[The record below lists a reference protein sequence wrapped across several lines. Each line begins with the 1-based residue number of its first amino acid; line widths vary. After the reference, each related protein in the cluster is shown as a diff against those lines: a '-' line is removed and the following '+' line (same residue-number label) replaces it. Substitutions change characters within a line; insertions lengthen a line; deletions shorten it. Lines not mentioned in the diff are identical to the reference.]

1 MAMTLLPN
9 DFKDFLKLL
18 NDHEADY
25 LLVGGY
31 AVGYHGYPRA
41 TVDLDIW
48 IKRNRENAKKLVTIV
63 KRFGFDVKELNEALF
78 TSKEKIIR
86 MGHPPLRIELLTSLS
101 GVDFQECYEHRIVDT
116 VDDVQINII
125 GLDCLKKNK
134 AAAGRHKDFDD
145 LEHLP

>member
-1 MAMTLLPN
+1 MAMTLLPA

-48 IKRNRENAKKLVTIV
+48 IKRNRANAKKLVTIV
-63 KRFGFDVKELNEALF
+63 KRFGFDIQELNEALF
-78 TSKEKIIR
+78 PRIQILPAISWTAWRRDRARMSVPAGYWKIFR
-86 MGHPPLRIELLTSLS
+86 SNSPAMDR
-101 GVDFQECYEHRIVDT
+101 R
-116 VDDVQINII
+116 
-125 GLDCLKKNK
+125 
-134 AAAGRHKDFDD
+134 
-145 LEHLP
+145 